1 MNKILLVVMMGLAM
15 CQSNQKG
22 AITPN
27 YVGVSDSIIN
37 DTSIHFDV
45 SYKIVTKSKKFTP
58 EVETLSDSLEIRYLS
73 KGYNAEYEN
82 GGLGFM
88 VLLPKDT
95 TVSRICNTK
104 RFSQE
109 QWKLRSEF
117 VQKIKNGMAE
127 KALSDDVEK
136 YFDVFFYYI
145 RQEHLYAEGGAVGDD
160 GIERP
165 DWGPKDNAPIE
176 EYKLEDGKW
185 VLSKYIAHRGIHKTN
200 QDYGLNKAHEILKAR
215 FGKIAEEMERKK

>member
-58 EVETLSDSLEIRYLS
+58 EVVALSDSLEIRYLS
-73 KGYNAEYEN
+73 KGYHAQYEN

-109 QWKLRSEF
+109 QWKLRNEF

-136 YFDVFFYYI
+136 YFDVFFYYT

-185 VLSKYIAHRGIHKTN
+185 GLSKYIPNRGEKTDK
-200 QDYGLNKAHEILKAR
+200 QFGLDKAEEILKAR
-215 FGKIAEEMERKK
+215 FGKIAEEMEKK